1 MNTKTIKMTKSDRVF
16 VGFNYFFVILATLLV
31 LYPLVWIVSASI
43 SEPNIVASGDMWL
56 FPRAITFEGYQRILA
71 NQDIWMGYRNTIL
84 YTVLAVVINLV
95 VTIPCAYA
103 LSRPE
108 LYGRNLF
115 IKFMMITMFVSGGM
129 IPTFLLVRDLGLLD
143 TMWALLLPSATS
155 VYNIIVA
162 RSFFQTTIP
171 RELEEAAIVDGCSD
185 FRMFIQIVLPL
196 SAPII
201 AVIALFVGVGRWN
214 GFFDAMIYLSDR
226 SMFPL
231 QMILRE
237 LLILQDLTS
246 NTVAA
251 GNASVHEAMHRQ
263 QQLVAIIK
271 YGIMIVSTLP
281 IIVVYPFLQ
290 RYFVKGML
298 VGSLKG

>member
-1 MNTKTIKMTKSDRVF
+1 MNTKTVKMSTGDRVF
-16 VGFNYFFVILATLLV
+16 MGFNYLFVIVATLVV
-31 LYPLVWIVSASI
+31 LYPLIYIVSASI
-43 SEPNIVASGDMWL
+43 SDPGAVNSGEMWL
-56 FPRAITFEGYQRILA
+56 LPKGFTMEGYQKILD
-71 NQDIWMGYRNTIL
+71 NKDIWMGYKNTII
-84 YTVLAVVINLV
+84 YTVLQVIISLV

-108 LYGRNLF
+108 LYGKSLF
-115 IKFMMITMFVSGGM
+115 VKFMMVTMFISGGM
-129 IPTFLLVRDLGLLD
+129 IPSYLLIKNLGMLN
-143 TMWALLLPSATS
+143 TMWALLLPGATS
-155 VYNIIVA
+155 VYNIVVT
-162 RSFFQTTIP
+162 RSFFQSSIP

-185 FRMFIQIVLPL
+185 FRIFFQIVLPL

-214 GFFDAMIYLSDR
+214 GFMDALMYLNDR
-226 SMFPL
+226 AKYPL

-237 LLILQDLTS
+237 LLILQDLSS
-246 NTVAA
+246 NSSAS
-251 GNASVHEAMHRQ
+251 NASVQEMVNRKKE
-263 QQLVAIIK
+263 LVAIIK